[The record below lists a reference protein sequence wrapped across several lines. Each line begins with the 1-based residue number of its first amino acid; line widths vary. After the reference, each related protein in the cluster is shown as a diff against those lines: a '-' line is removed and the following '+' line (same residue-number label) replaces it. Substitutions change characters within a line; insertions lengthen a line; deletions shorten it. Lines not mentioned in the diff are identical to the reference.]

1 MQRWYDPWSM
11 TPPADTT
18 EPRLIDRAIVKGV
31 PIMPRRLVQRLSAP
45 YIAGATLD
53 AAIDTVSG
61 LAARGM
67 GSTLDVL
74 GEAISRRE
82 EAEATRDAY
91 LEAITRLGSLDA
103 PTPLVRNVS
112 VKLTALGL
120 GIDDRLVHDNV
131 DAIAAAMQQIG
142 GFVRV
147 DMEDSPYTDATLE
160 LFRSLRASGRDNLG
174 IVIQSYL
181 KRSRADVEQLA
192 AEGARVR
199 VVKGI
204 YVEPEAIAWR
214 DMETINRSYLDLCRI
229 LAEAGCHAAYATH
242 DDRLI
247 TGCLDLVERM
257 SLPQDQYEFQMLLG
271 VREGRRDDLV
281 DQGHPMRV
289 YVPFGAQWYEYS
301 VRRLRENPR
310 VAGQVAD
317 ATLASW
323 RRRLPGGRRGRARS

>member
-1 MQRWYDPWSM
+1 MA
-11 TPPADTT
+11 PPAATT
-18 EPRLIDRAIVKGV
+18 EPRLRDRAIVKSI
-31 PIMPRRLVQRLSAP
+31 PMLPRGLVQRLSAP
-45 YIAGATLD
+45 YIAGSTLD
-53 AAIDTVSG
+53 DAIGVVRT

-74 GEAISRRE
+74 GEAISHRE

-91 LEAITRLGSLDA
+91 LDAIEQLGRLDA

-131 DAIAAAMQQIG
+131 DAIATAMQDIG

-204 YVEPEAIAWR
+204 YVEPESIAWR

-242 DDRLI
+242 DDALI
-247 TGCLDLVERM
+247 TGCLDLVER
-257 SLPQDQYEFQMLLG
+257 LDVPRDRYEFQMLLG

-289 YVPFGAQWYEYS
+289 YVPYGAQWYEYS

-310 VAGQVAD
+310 VAGHVAK
-317 ATLASW
+317 ATLDGW
-323 RRRLPGGRRGRARS
+323 RRRLGVGGRASS

>member
-1 MQRWYDPWSM
+1 MARA
-11 TPPADTT
+11 ADTT
-18 EPRLIDRAIVKGV
+18 QPRLRDRAIVRSI
-31 PIMPRRLVQRLSAP
+31 PLLPRGLVQHLSAP
-45 YIAGATLD
+45 YIAGDSLQGACR
-53 AAIDTVSG
+53 TVER
-61 LAARGM
+61 LAARGI
-67 GSTLDVL
+67 GSTVDVL
-74 GEAISRRE
+74 GEAITRRD

-91 LEAITRLGSLDA
+91 LDAITQLAAIDA
-103 PTPLVRNVS
+103 PNRHVRNVS

-120 GIDDRLVHDNV
+120 GIDERLVYDNV
-131 DAIAAAMQQIG
+131 DAIAAAMQG
-142 GFVRV
+142 VDGFVRI

-160 LFRSLRASGRDNLG
+160 LYRTLRANGRDNLG

-181 KRSRADVEQLA
+181 KRSRQDVEQLA

-247 TGCLDLVERM
+247 GGCLDLVERM
-257 SLPQDQYEFQMLLG
+257 GLDRGAYEFQMLLG

-310 VAGQVAD
+310 VAGHVAK
-317 ATLASW
+317 ATLEGW
-323 RRRLPGGRRGRARS
+323 RRRLGGAHPRPA

>member
-1 MQRWYDPWSM
+1 M
-11 TPPADTT
+11 TPPPATT
-18 EPRLIDRAIVKGV
+18 EPRLIDKAIVRTM
-31 PIMPRRLVQRLSAP
+31 PLMPRALVQRLSAP
-45 YIAGATLD
+45 YIAGSSLD
-53 AAIDTVSG
+53 GAIDVARS

-74 GEAISRRE
+74 GEAITRRE

-91 LEAITRLGSLDA
+91 LEAITQLGTLDE

-142 GFVRV
+142 GFVRI

-160 LFRSLRASGRDNLG
+160 LYRSLRDAGRDNLG
-174 IVIQSYL
+174 IVVQAYL
-181 KRSRADVEQLA
+181 KRTRADVEQLA
-192 AEGARVR
+192 SEGARVR

-214 DMETINRSYLDLCRI
+214 DMATINRSYLDLCRI

-247 TGCLDLVERM
+247 SGCLDLIEQVA
-257 SLPQDQYEFQMLLG
+257 LPADRYEFQMLLG
-271 VREGRRDDLV
+271 VREERRDDLV

-310 VAGQVAD
+310 VAGQVAE
-317 ATLASW
+317 ATLRGW
-323 RRRLPGGRRGRARS
+323 RRRLTGGRLGSSS